1 MKITGVCAMSSL
13 ESSSKK
19 PVNLSI
25 SEALVQESRA
35 YCGNLSAKVEELL
48 QSYVATERMA
58 RQSQRQQAQQL
69 VADWNALHDAT
80 GSYAD
85 GHSTL

>member
-1 MKITGVCAMSSL
+1 MSSL
-13 ESSSKK
+13 EPSAKK

-48 QSYVATERMA
+48 QAYVATERMA
-58 RQSQRQQAQQL
+58 RQTQRQQAQQS

>member
-1 MKITGVCAMSSL
+1 MSSL
-13 ESSSKK
+13 EPSAKK

-25 SEALVQESRA
+25 SEALVQESRT

-58 RQSQRQQAQQL
+58 RQTQRQQAQQS

>member
-1 MKITGVCAMSSL
+1 
-13 ESSSKK
+13 
-19 PVNLSI
+19 
-25 SEALVQESRA
+25 
-35 YCGNLSAKVEELL
+35 
-48 QSYVATERMA
+48 VATERKA
-58 RQSQRQQAQQL
+58 RQTQRQQAQQS